1 MVNLTIDGK
10 KISVE
15 ENTTIMEA
23 AASNGIPIPKLCYL
37 KGINEI
43 AACRVCVVELEG
55 KEKLITSCNNVVKEG
70 MVIYTNSPKVRR
82 HRRTTVELILSQHD
96 CECVTCS
103 RSGNCSLQTVA
114 NNLNIFDIPF
124 KMQLEKQ
131 PWDKHFPLIRDSSK
145 CIKCMRCVQVC
156 DKIQG
161 LGIWDVEGTGSRTT
175 INVAG
180 HRSIDE
186 ADCALCGQCITH
198 CPVGAL
204 RERDDTEKVWKAI
217 EDKDKIVVAQVAP
230 AVRAAWGEEL
240 GLAPENAK
248 VGKILDALKRM
259 GVDYVFDTT
268 FSADLTI
275 MEEGT
280 EFLKRFT
287 SGELKE
293 RPMFTSCCPGW
304 IRFIKSQFP
313 HLVKQLSTAK
323 SPQQMF
329 GAAMKTYFAEKL
341 GVEPEKIY
349 TLSVMPCVA
358 KKGEREMELYYE
370 EYAGHD
376 IDAVI
381 TTRELVRM
389 IRSAHISPDT
399 LEDIASDRP
408 MQEGSGAGVIFG
420 ATGGVMEAALRSAYY
435 LLKNENPEA
444 DAFKVVRSQG
454 FQEND
459 GVVEADFAIDDIT
472 VKTAVVSGLANTRA
486 LLEKIER
493 GDVHYDFVEVM
504 ACPGGCVG
512 GGGQPIHDGEELAFE
527 RERICIIWIRMQISV
542 SHMRTKMYLRCMKNI
557 LRNQILTKHI
567 CCFTQTTS
575 QVWKDRINYKLIY
588 KTPKKLTERIRQEIC
603 LVRFF
608 HWIFRHDLLE

>member
-114 NNLNIFDIPF
+114 NDLNIFDIPF

-240 GLAPENAK
+240 GLAPEDAK

-454 FQEND
+454 FQENN

-527 RERICIIWIRMQISV
+527 RGKNLYYLDKNADIRF
-542 SHMRTKMYLRCMKNI
+542 SHENKDVLKMYEEYFEKPNSHKAHML
-557 LRNQILTKHI
+557 LHTDHI
-567 CCFTQTTS
+567 AS
-575 QVWKDRINYKLIY
+575 M
-588 KTPKKLTERIRQEIC
+588 ER
-603 LVRFF
+603 
-608 HWIFRHDLLE
+608 

>member
-114 NNLNIFDIPF
+114 NDLNIFDIPF

-240 GLAPENAK
+240 GLAPEDAK
-248 VGKILDALKRM
+248 VGKSLDALKRM

-454 FQEND
+454 FQENN

-527 RERICIIWIRMQISV
+527 RGKNLYYLDKNADIRF
-542 SHMRTKMYLRCMKNI
+542 SHENKDVLKMYEEYFEKPNSHKAHML
-557 LRNQILTKHI
+557 LHTDHI
-567 CCFTQTTS
+567 AS
-575 QVWKDRINYKLIY
+575 M
-588 KTPKKLTERIRQEIC
+588 ER
-603 LVRFF
+603 
-608 HWIFRHDLLE
+608 

>member
-114 NNLNIFDIPF
+114 NDLNIFDIPF

-240 GLAPENAK
+240 GLAPEDAK

-454 FQEND
+454 FQENN

-527 RERICIIWIRMQISV
+527 RGKNLYYLDKNADIRF
-542 SHMRTKMYLRCMKNI
+542 SHENKDVLKMYEEYFEKPNSHQAHML
-557 LRNQILTKHI
+557 LHTDHI
-567 CCFTQTTS
+567 AS
-575 QVWKDRINYKLIY
+575 M
-588 KTPKKLTERIRQEIC
+588 ER
-603 LVRFF
+603 
-608 HWIFRHDLLE
+608 

>member
-114 NNLNIFDIPF
+114 NDLNIFDIPF

-230 AVRAAWGEEL
+230 AVRTAWGEEL
-240 GLAPENAK
+240 GLAPEDAK

-370 EYAGHD
+370 EYAGHE

-527 RERICIIWIRMQISV
+527 RGKNLYYLDKNADIRF
-542 SHMRTKMYLRCMKNI
+542 SHENKDVLKMYEEYFEKPNSHKAHML
-557 LRNQILTKHI
+557 LHTDHI
-567 CCFTQTTS
+567 AS
-575 QVWKDRINYKLIY
+575 M
-588 KTPKKLTERIRQEIC
+588 ER
-603 LVRFF
+603 
-608 HWIFRHDLLE
+608 

>member
-10 KISVE
+10 QISVK

-23 AASNGIPIPKLCYL
+23 AAANGIPIPKLCYL

-55 KEKLITSCNNVVKEG
+55 KDKLITSCNNVVEEG

-103 RSGNCSLQTVA
+103 RSGNCSLQRVA
-114 NNLNIFDIPF
+114 NDLNIFDIPF

-156 DKIQG
+156 EKVQG

-175 INVAG
+175 INVANQK
-180 HRSIDE
+180 SIVE

-204 RERDDTEKVWKAI
+204 RERDDSEKVWKAI

-240 GLAPENAK
+240 GLAPEEAK
-248 VGKILDALKRM
+248 VGKILDALKKM

-329 GAAMKTYFAEKL
+329 GAVMKTYFAQKL
-341 GVEPEKIY
+341 GVDPEKIY

-399 LEDIASDRP
+399 LEDRASDTP

-435 LLKNENPEA
+435 LLKNENPDA

-454 FQEND
+454 FQENN

-486 LLEKIER
+486 LLQRIER
-493 GDVHYDFVEVM
+493 GEVHYDFVEVM

-527 RERICIIWIRMQISV
+527 RGKNLYFLDKNADIRF
-542 SHMRTKMYLRCMKNI
+542 SHENKDVLTMYDEYFEKPNSHKAHMLLHTDHLASM
-557 LRNQILTKHI
+557 
-567 CCFTQTTS
+567 
-575 QVWKDRINYKLIY
+575 DR
-588 KTPKKLTERIRQEIC
+588 
-603 LVRFF
+603 
-608 HWIFRHDLLE
+608 

>member
-114 NNLNIFDIPF
+114 NDLNIFDIPF

-186 ADCALCGQCITH
+186 ANCALCGQCITH

-240 GLAPENAK
+240 GLAPEDAK

-454 FQEND
+454 FQENN

-527 RERICIIWIRMQISV
+527 RGKNLYYLDKNADIRF
-542 SHMRTKMYLRCMKNI
+542 SHENKDVLKMYEEYFEKPNSHKAHML
-557 LRNQILTKHI
+557 LHTDHI
-567 CCFTQTTS
+567 AS
-575 QVWKDRINYKLIY
+575 M
-588 KTPKKLTERIRQEIC
+588 ER
-603 LVRFF
+603 
-608 HWIFRHDLLE
+608 

>member
-1 MVNLTIDGK
+1 MVKLTIDGK

-114 NNLNIFDIPF
+114 NDLNIFDIPF
-124 KMQLEKQ
+124 KMQVEKQ

-230 AVRAAWGEEL
+230 AVRTAWGEEL
-240 GLAPENAK
+240 GLAPEDAK

-527 RERICIIWIRMQISV
+527 RGKNLYYLDKNADIRF
-542 SHMRTKMYLRCMKNI
+542 SHENKDVLKMYEEYFEKPNSHKAHML
-557 LRNQILTKHI
+557 LHTDHI
-567 CCFTQTTS
+567 AS
-575 QVWKDRINYKLIY
+575 M
-588 KTPKKLTERIRQEIC
+588 ER
-603 LVRFF
+603 
-608 HWIFRHDLLE
+608 

>member
-240 GLAPENAK
+240 GLAPEDAK

-329 GAAMKTYFAEKL
+329 GAAMKTYFVFFMGAAPAE
-341 GVEPEKIY
+341 IY

-454 FQEND
+454 FQENE

-527 RERICIIWIRMQISV
+527 RGKNLYYLDKNADIRF
-542 SHMRTKMYLRCMKNI
+542 SHENKDVLKMYEEYFEKPNSHKAHML
-557 LRNQILTKHI
+557 LHTDHI
-567 CCFTQTTS
+567 AS
-575 QVWKDRINYKLIY
+575 M
-588 KTPKKLTERIRQEIC
+588 ER
-603 LVRFF
+603 
-608 HWIFRHDLLE
+608 

>member
-23 AASNGIPIPKLCYL
+23 AAENGIPIPSLCYL

-55 KEKLITSCNNVVKEG
+55 KNRLITSCNNVVEEG

-82 HRRTTVELILSQHD
+82 HRKTNVELILSQHD
-96 CECVTCS
+96 CQCVTCA
-103 RSGNCSLQTVA
+103 RSGNCSLQKIA
-114 NNLNIFDIPF
+114 NDLNIIDVPF
-124 KMQLEKQ
+124 KQEIEKQ
-131 PWDKHFPLIRDSSK
+131 TWNMKFPLIRDSAK
-145 CIKCMRCVQVC
+145 CIQCMRCIQVC
-156 DKIQG
+156 EKVQG

-175 INVAG
+175 VNVAG
-180 HRSIDE
+180 HKTIEE

-204 RERDDTEKVWKAI
+204 RERDDTEKVWEAI
-217 EDKDKIVVAQVAP
+217 EAEDKIVVAQVAP

-240 GLAPENAK
+240 GMEKEEAT

-287 SGELKE
+287 AGELKD

-304 IRFIKSQFP
+304 IRFIKSQYP

-329 GAAMKTYFAEKL
+329 GAVMKTYFAEKL
-341 GVEPEKIY
+341 GVAPEQVY
-349 TLSVMPCVA
+349 TVSVMPCVA
-358 KKGEREMELYYE
+358 KKGEREMELFYG

-381 TTRELVRM
+381 TTRELVKM
-389 IRSAHISPDT
+389 IRAAHISPDT
-399 LEDIASDRP
+399 LKDIEGDRP

-435 LLKNENPEA
+435 LLKKENPPA
-444 DAFKVVRSQG
+444 DAFRAVRSPG
-454 FQEND
+454 FQENE
-459 GVVEADFAIDDIT
+459 GVMEAEFSIDDIK
-472 VKTAVVSGLANTRA
+472 VRTAVVSGLGNTRA
-486 LLEKIER
+486 LLQKIER
-493 GDVHYDFVEVM
+493 GEVRYDFVEVM

-512 GGGQPIHDGEELAFE
+512 GGGQPIHDGEEWAYERGKNLYHLDEDAKIRFSHENPDVQLLYQEYMEEPMSHKAHQLLHTDHLASMN
-527 RERICIIWIRMQISV
+527 R
-542 SHMRTKMYLRCMKNI
+542 
-557 LRNQILTKHI
+557 
-567 CCFTQTTS
+567 
-575 QVWKDRINYKLIY
+575 
-588 KTPKKLTERIRQEIC
+588 
-603 LVRFF
+603 
-608 HWIFRHDLLE
+608 

>member
-114 NNLNIFDIPF
+114 NDLNIFDIPF

-230 AVRAAWGEEL
+230 AVRTAWGEEL
-240 GLAPENAK
+240 GLAPEDAK

-527 RERICIIWIRMQISV
+527 RGKNLYYLDKNADIRF
-542 SHMRTKMYLRCMKNI
+542 SHENKDVLKMYEEYFEKPNSHKAHML
-557 LRNQILTKHI
+557 LHTDHI
-567 CCFTQTTS
+567 AS
-575 QVWKDRINYKLIY
+575 M
-588 KTPKKLTERIRQEIC
+588 ER
-603 LVRFF
+603 
-608 HWIFRHDLLE
+608 